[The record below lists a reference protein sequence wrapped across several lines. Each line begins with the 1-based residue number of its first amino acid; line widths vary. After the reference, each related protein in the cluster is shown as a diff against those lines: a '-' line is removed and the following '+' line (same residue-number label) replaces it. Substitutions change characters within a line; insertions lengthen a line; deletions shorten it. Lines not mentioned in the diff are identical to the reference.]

1 MKNLLSIE
9 SAFEKDMR
17 IIFKDDGKCIFL
29 KKQLI
34 FKRNKLYKK
43 LYILNF
49 TRIFVA
55 EINVLINVISEQCVM

>member
-9 SAFEKDMR
+9 NAFEKDMR

-29 KKQLI
+29 NKQLI
-34 FKRNKLYKK
+34 FKRNKLYNK

-49 TRIFVA
+49 TRIFMA
-55 EINVLINVISEQCVM
+55 EINVLINIISEQ